1 MQDIDWEKNLA
12 ALYYD
17 LAGVPTVDLIKTM
30 LSITTPEHILY
41 GSDYPYQPNK
51 VLQKNLK
58 SLRYELANDKE
69 LAPYAEK
76 FLQTNAQQLFE
87 RKDNK

>member
-1 MQDIDWEKNLA
+1 MKAIFPAMKAKGLMQDIDWEKNLA

-17 LAGVPTVDLIKTM
+17 LAGVPTADLIKIM

-41 GSDYPYQPNK
+41 GSDYPYQPNE
-51 VLQKNLK
+51 VLQKNLDN
-58 SLRYELANDKE
+58 LRQELAKDKE

-76 FLQTNAQQLFE
+76 I
-87 RKDNK
+87 